1 MQYRTWY
8 HMWLITCGSSQQQCF
23 RKSCNT
29 RFRDTRYA
37 ILCVTHVYK
46 RVLHTFF
53 VTHVFPTCVTHVF
66 VKHVLRKRVLQEN
79 MYFEN
84 ACCTCENTCDENMHI
99 RKHMLQ
105 WKRVFQENVHV
116 ESMCL
121 TLENVC
127 NESAWKRVCWKRMLH
142 LWKHV

>member
-1 MQYRTWY
+1 MFNYGTHSVMSTVLNVLY
-8 HMWLITCGSSQQQCF
+8 LNTVALYSSQQQCF

-29 RFRDTRYA
+29 RFRDTRCA

-53 VTHVFPTCVTHVF
+53 TTHVFPTCVTHVV

-84 ACCTCENTCDENMHI
+84 ACCTHENTCDENMYI

-105 WKRVFQENVHV
+105 
-116 ESMCL
+116 
-121 TLENVC
+121 
-127 NESAWKRVCWKRMLH
+127 
-142 LWKHV
+142 